1 MHVYIHIHTYMHA
14 YIHTFVMISHVHSPG
29 VIGLPRQRK
38 IQCRTHASKACCVG
52 SARWCSYAV
61 HALPFSFHAPFAFIL
76 SLHIRAKVHVL
87 KETRRGHDVGLQPP
101 TANQTWIHPVDDVI
115 QRPRKREQTLSTFC
129 AEINCSRARRL
140 DRCRQP
146 FPSQRSRSH
155 GLAVFKTEFQVNHIG
170 RWGRRLQGT

>member
-1 MHVYIHIHTYMHA
+1 MHA

-87 KETRRGHDVGLQPP
+87 RHHRWQTTWNFVRCSSWPKISKNFVRSSKRDEQKYGHMTVHTQP
-101 TANQTWIHPVDDVI
+101 QT
-115 QRPRKREQTLSTFC
+115 QTHRHTHKSKMRT
-129 AEINCSRARRL
+129 NVS
-140 DRCRQP
+140 
-146 FPSQRSRSH
+146 
-155 GLAVFKTEFQVNHIG
+155 G
-170 RWGRRLQGT
+170 RLQQHRHTGK